1 MFYTFIFYCG
11 PGRAQGRILGQVF
24 ASYDRG
30 VFWGK
35 ADPEKYF
42 VVIWIDTLNKQPNQD
57 RGVSYGFGDR
67 LACHGKASSSFLISP
82 STRSWVSEDQ
92 AEIVKAM
99 ILMQH
104 CKISCDSLIN
114 RYCEQNRCYKGP
126 ATTDTWCKPEFSL
139 RNKNQSKTFK
149 NIKFPML
156 NGTKKYLIQTY
167 DSYTGPHYVECL

>member
-11 PGRAQGRILGQVF
+11 PGRAWGRILAQAF

-35 ADPEKYF
+35 TDPEKYF

-67 LACHGKASSSFLISP
+67 LACHGRASSSLPISC
-82 STRSWVSEDQ
+82 STRSWVSEM
-92 AEIVKAM
+92 VKAT

-114 RYCEQNRCYKGP
+114 RYCEQNRCSKGP

-139 RNKNQSKTFK
+139 RNRNQSKTSK
-149 NIKFPML
+149 NIKLPIL
-156 NGTKKYLIQTY
+156 NGTKKYLIQMYGSHTE
-167 DSYTGPHYVECL
+167 PHHVECL